1 MAHEGLKW
9 PVEELELDA
18 SHEEQMQSSSFTPY
32 LSFSYKN
39 VTAPPVGEHLQ
50 KLSLSDKS
58 MKMGSANA
66 SSDLSSEV
74 EVDAFRRLFPLRFHE
89 RHLLESI
96 RPDAR
101 PLGKARDTTLALGAV
116 ASADGSALAKIGCTT
131 MLAAIKMEIMTPTT
145 ESPDEGCIAIDFH
158 MPPIC
163 SPIVRPGRPAEAAP
177 VVSKHSGMINLKE
190 LSLVNGKAAWMAYLD
205 IYCLDADGAL
215 FDAALLSAVAAFSH
229 CKKTTNKEKHSVGC
243 RGSRGKVS
251 AQLRVASMKGTISS
265 TSGLRISVEEEAL
278 SLSSSS
284 PEAKARA
291 CGRNAR
297 KSPSS
302 SCTSSQIENRRQWKH
317 RRRICSCS
325 CSGMI
330 NLKELS
336 LVNGKAAWMAYLDI
350 YCLDADGALFDA
362 ALLSAVAAFSN
373 LQIPV
378 VSLNDDG
385 RIVVFSE
392 ENGGKL
398 EKEPV
403 NKEKRKLKLS
413 RIPFSLTCILHKNY
427 ILADPTAEEESI
439 METLVTVVLDSSFQ
453 LVSLYKP
460 GGPVLA
466 CTSAVQDCIALT
478 RQRVKELQKILN
490 EAISDMELRYFVQGN
505 NPLNSSLSPDLM
517 NLLNDPLWGLGIS
530 EASVMSFQSQPFR
543 SSQFIEKWWKKCLL
557 TLQTH
562 IFWY

>member
-1 MAHEGLKW
+1 
-9 PVEELELDA
+9 
-18 SHEEQMQSSSFTPY
+18 
-32 LSFSYKN
+32 
-39 VTAPPVGEHLQ
+39 
-50 KLSLSDKS
+50 

-177 VVSKHSGMINLKE
+177 VVSKQLSDTISSSGMINLKE

-229 CKKTTNKEKHSVGC
+229 
-243 RGSRGKVS
+243 
-251 AQLRVASMKGTISS
+251 
-265 TSGLRISVEEEAL
+265 
-278 SLSSSS
+278 
-284 PEAKARA
+284 
-291 CGRNAR
+291 
-297 KSPSS
+297 
-302 SCTSSQIENRRQWKH
+302 
-317 RRRICSCS
+317 
-325 CSGMI
+325 
-330 NLKELS
+330 
-336 LVNGKAAWMAYLDI
+336 
-350 YCLDADGALFDA
+350 
-362 ALLSAVAAFSN
+362 

-490 EAISDMELRYFVQGN
+490 EAISDMEV
-505 NPLNSSLSPDLM
+505 D
-517 NLLNDPLWGLGIS
+517 
-530 EASVMSFQSQPFR
+530 
-543 SSQFIEKWWKKCLL
+543 
-557 TLQTH
+557 
-562 IFWY
+562 

>member
-1 MAHEGLKW
+1 
-9 PVEELELDA
+9 
-18 SHEEQMQSSSFTPY
+18 
-32 LSFSYKN
+32 
-39 VTAPPVGEHLQ
+39 
-50 KLSLSDKS
+50 
-58 MKMGSANA
+58 MGSANA

-177 VVSKHSGMINLKE
+177 VVSKQLSDTISSSGMINLKE

-229 CKKTTNKEKHSVGC
+229 
-243 RGSRGKVS
+243 
-251 AQLRVASMKGTISS
+251 
-265 TSGLRISVEEEAL
+265 
-278 SLSSSS
+278 
-284 PEAKARA
+284 
-291 CGRNAR
+291 
-297 KSPSS
+297 
-302 SCTSSQIENRRQWKH
+302 
-317 RRRICSCS
+317 
-325 CSGMI
+325 
-330 NLKELS
+330 
-336 LVNGKAAWMAYLDI
+336 
-350 YCLDADGALFDA
+350 
-362 ALLSAVAAFSN
+362 

-466 CTSAVQDCIALT
+466 YTSAVQDCIALT

-490 EAISDMELRYFVQGN
+490 EAISDMEV
-505 NPLNSSLSPDLM
+505 D
-517 NLLNDPLWGLGIS
+517 
-530 EASVMSFQSQPFR
+530 
-543 SSQFIEKWWKKCLL
+543 
-557 TLQTH
+557 
-562 IFWY
+562 